1 MKYQAILFDLDG
13 TLTDPGEGIT
23 RSVAYA
29 LESFGIHVPDRKVL
43 YPFIGPPLLDSFMEF
58 YGFSEKDARQAIEK
72 YREYF
77 GKQGIFENELY
88 SGVPEALEELKK
100 AGGRLVLAT
109 SKPEPYAKEILEHFH
124 LMGYF
129 DFVSGSQLD
138 GTRSKKGEVIA
149 YALGHCG
156 KGAEDKALMVGD
168 RKFDVLGAKAC
179 GIACAG
185 VEFFGYAAP
194 GELAEAGAAAVVQ
207 TPEELED
214 YILNH

>member
-1 MKYQAILFDLDG
+1 MKYQTILFDLDG

-43 YPFIGPPLLDSFMEF
+43 YPFIGPPLLDSFMEL
-58 YGFSEKDARQAIEK
+58 YGFSQEKARQAIEK

-77 GKQGIFENELY
+77 GRQGIFENELY
-88 SGVPEALEELKK
+88 PGVPEALEQLKK
-100 AGGRLVLAT
+100 AGARLVLAT

-129 DFVSGSQLD
+129 DFLSGSQLD

-149 YALGHCG
+149 HALHHCG
-156 KGAEDKALMVGD
+156 KGPAEKALMVGD
-168 RKFDVLGAKAC
+168 RKHDVQGALENH
-179 GIACAG
+179 IPCAG
-185 VEFFGYAAP
+185 VLYGY
-194 GELAEAGAAAVVQ
+194 GSR
-207 TPEELED
+207 EELEQAGAQW
-214 YILNH
+214 IVEKPAHLSGLARL

>member
-1 MKYQAILFDLDG
+1 MKYQTILFDLDG

-138 GTRSKKGEVIA
+138 GTRSKKEEVIA

-168 RKFDVLGAKAC
+168 RKHDVQGALEN
-179 GIACAG
+179 GLPCAG
-185 VEFFGYAAP
+185 VLYGY
-194 GELAEAGAAAVVQ
+194 GSR
-207 TPEELED
+207 EELEQAGAQW
-214 YILNH
+214 ILETPAQLSQLARL